1 MNFSEAFAL
10 MKRGE
15 KVYMRLYEALRY
27 ALRRGI
33 VNKRQSFCFAL
44 EVWHINYSVPHRAGI

>member
-1 MNFSEAFAL
+1 
-10 MKRGE
+10 
-15 KVYMRLYEALRY
+15 MRLYEALRY